1 MRFLEIFK
9 GEMTTKQMG
18 VVMAVYMLA
27 LAVFGVVAVVV
38 IHGLGWQWL

>member
-1 MRFLEIFK
+1 MGLLDIFN

-18 VVMAVYMLA
+18 VVMALYMA
-27 LAVFGVVAVVV
+27 GLAVFGVVAVVV